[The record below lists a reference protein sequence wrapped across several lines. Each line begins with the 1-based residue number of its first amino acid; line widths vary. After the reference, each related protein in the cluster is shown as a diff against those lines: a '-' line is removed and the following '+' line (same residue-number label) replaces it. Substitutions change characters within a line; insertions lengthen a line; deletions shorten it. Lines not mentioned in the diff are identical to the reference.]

1 MTVVLQQLSHDMAG
15 CAAGREATIRAR
27 CPECEFSACV
37 ECVGGGVQCHCLAS
51 SFGVALCDLEPGY
64 DSKYTGPFKSQ
75 AQREM
80 EAELCK
86 TGAACIE
93 RCCGPGC
100 GKVLAVGEAKLCT
113 RCCSVV
119 YCSVG
124 CQKAAWSSGHKA
136 ACKAFLPAA
145 QWPYISAALHEYRE
159 MWGRFPAPKLTDDQ
173 RAADAARAESRRPP
187 RGAVATPR
195 RGSVGDPRLRFDA
208 VGDHRWHHAPL
219 GQRGAHRGVGG
230 APCAAQS

>member
-1 MTVVLQQLSHDMAG
+1 M
-15 CAAGREATIRAR
+15 
-27 CPECEFSACV
+27 
-37 ECVGGGVQCHCLAS
+37 QCHCLAS

-173 RAADAARAESRRPP
+173 RLS
-187 RGAVATPR
+187 
-195 RGSVGDPRLRFDA
+195 LI
-208 VGDHRWHHAPL
+208 HI
-219 GQRGAHRGVGG
+219 
-230 APCAAQS
+230 